1 MSTVL
6 PSTSAIPLVMSGTAV
21 TPPVPVKVATPAPSR
36 RIHASSVNVE
46 APELRRRPERHIRV
60 GPAQLQ
66 RRVDHGRHAVHTTV
80 TASLV
85 ESSPSLAVSV
95 ST

>member
-6 PSTSAIPLVMSGTAV
+6 PSTSAIPFVMSGTAV

-46 APELRRRPERHIRV
+46 APSCGA
-60 GPAQLQ
+60 GPNVAYAL
-66 RRVDHGRHAVHTTV
+66 VPPSCSAMLITGATPSTTTV
-80 TASLV
+80 TVSLV
-85 ESSPSLAVSV
+85 ENSPSLAVSV